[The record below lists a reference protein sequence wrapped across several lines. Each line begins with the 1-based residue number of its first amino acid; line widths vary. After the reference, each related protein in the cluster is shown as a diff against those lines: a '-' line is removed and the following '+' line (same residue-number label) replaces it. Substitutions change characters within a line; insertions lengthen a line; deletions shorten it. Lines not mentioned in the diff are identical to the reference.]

1 MTVDG
6 AAGAGPTN
14 AAAGASASAT
24 TRACAFASVA
34 AMAFLRFLFV
44 RAGARGDGVRFGHFS
59 SFEPARPTRCE
70 RSLSLLPCIFAV
82 REASVSWLEATIPFR
97 RAQPPS
103 VAKIGLEQHGC
114 KKREY
119 RADLRAPSGMTAVR
133 ITNAPRSRVGLQR
146 DAVDCVHFCL

>member
-1 MTVDG
+1 MHLYLIRHGQSENNALEESLRVKDPGLTEAGLTQVDYLG
-6 AAGAGPTN
+6 KW
-14 AAAGASASAT
+14 
-24 TRACAFASVA
+24 FSV
-34 AMAFLRFLFV
+34 
-44 RAGARGDGVRFGHFS
+44 
-59 SFEPARPTRCE
+59 RPLDVLIT
-70 RSLSLLPCIFAV
+70 S
-82 REASVSWLEATIPFR
+82 PFR

-146 DAVDCVHFCL
+146 DAVDCVHFCLVAIKAAGWIDFVTTPICVENA